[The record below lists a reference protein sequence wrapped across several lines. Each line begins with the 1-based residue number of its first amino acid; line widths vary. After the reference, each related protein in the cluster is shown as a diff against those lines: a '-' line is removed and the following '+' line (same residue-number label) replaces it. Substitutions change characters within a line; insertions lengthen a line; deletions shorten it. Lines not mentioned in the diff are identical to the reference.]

1 MNLFEKQPDIAS
13 YILFSLRPQI
23 YQRFVWEY
31 IRNTFLSFLL
41 NFLDVLELKLLTQR
55 TKMGP
60 NANLASQLTIV
71 FHKVEL
77 A

>member
-1 MNLFEKQPDIAS
+1 MFAQAS
-13 YILFSLRPQI
+13 DLSAFHIHSR
-23 YQRFVWEY
+23 EY

-41 NFLDVLELKLLTQR
+41 NFLDVLELKLLMQR
-55 TKMGP
+55 TQLGP